1 MSMIIAIP
9 TRGRVDSQQTLA
21 GLPPSLRERT
31 LVFAPSTEASRLV
44 DHMTRTLGWT
54 KAEADRSV
62 FSMQQTEITI
72 SEKRKFMMEWLGRNG
87 HEKVLML
94 DDDLFFYHRYWKQEA
109 NGGKGDW
116 RLLDSDPD
124 TVLHWFGQL
133 EERLSPDMPH
143 GGFGP
148 RQGNNNYPVGWVDRG
163 SRMMLALGYEI
174 RTALDKAEWGR
185 IETREDMDVSL
196 QLLRAGLPNTVTHDF
211 CVGQKTYA
219 AAGGCTGQRTQESSD
234 ADAHRLAELHPGLV
248 RVVEKAYKGHPRKE
262 VVVQWKRALDSGRAR
277 PQ

>member
-9 TRGRVDSQQTLA
+9 TRGRTTSQQTLA
-21 GLPPSLRERT
+21 GLPPSLRDRT
-31 LVFAPSTEASRLV
+31 LVFAPAEERDSLV
-44 DHMTRTLGWT
+44 RFMRNSLGWSEP
-54 KAEADRSV
+54 EARGAVYDV
-62 FSMQQTEITI
+62 TDPAITI
-72 SEKRKFMMEWLGRNG
+72 ARKRHLMMQVLDTMGAD
-87 HEKVLML
+87 KVLML
-94 DDDLFFYHRYWKQEA
+94 DDDLFFYHRYWKQDA

-163 SRMMLALGYEI
+163 SRMMLALGYHV
-174 RTALDKAEWGR
+174 RTALERAEWGR

-262 VVVQWKRALDSGRAR
+262 VVVQWKRALDSGRAGS
-277 PQ
+277 Q